1 MLNPVRHTHPDGYR
15 WALGRG
21 PLRTP
26 RPRPSTVPQHFVCPI
41 TLEVMRDPWQGH
53 SPPPPEPAWQS
64 GTGVPKPCGAVLGR
78 NAPAPQPLKFF

>member
-53 SPPPPEPAWQS
+53 SPPPRNPPGSLARECPS
-64 GTGVPKPCGAVLGR
+64 LVGPC
-78 NAPAPQPLKFF
+78 